1 MGHTPRYI
9 HSFFLL
15 FFPLGVSVVIRT
27 GRLRLLWGF
36 FVACD
41 GVVLSLLFLPDVLG
55 ASVAASLHFRFLS
68 ALSFSL
74 LCS

>member
-27 GRLRLLWGF
+27 GRLRLLRGF
-36 FVACD
+36 LVVCD
-41 GVVLSLLFLPDVLG
+41 EVVLRFFCFPDVLG
-55 ASVAASLHFRFLS
+55 ASFAVSLHFRFHIVITPHL
-68 ALSFSL
+68 
-74 LCS
+74 

>member
-27 GRLRLLWGF
+27 GRLRLLWG
-36 FVACD
+36 VLVVCD
-41 GVVLSLLFLPDVLG
+41 GVVLRFFCFPDVLR
-55 ASVAASLHFRFLS
+55 ASFGVSLHF
-68 ALSFSL
+68 FSL
-74 LCS
+74 S